1 MGKNTA
7 DVCPYDHRSTMRLEG
22 IHHITAITAKAQ
34 ANVDFYVEV
43 LGLRFV
49 KKTVNYDQ
57 PDVYHLY
64 YGDDGGAPGSIMTFF
79 EFPGAAP
86 GRHGAGQIHTVVW
99 RVGSPAALDFW
110 QQRAEHAG
118 IAAVRE
124 EDSLRFAD
132 PEGIGIELTVAEVD
146 DPPLRAA
153 APDIP
158 AEHALQGFHGARAY
172 SADPLR
178 SRGLL
183 DALGFGEA
191 DGRLA
196 GERRQAIYAYDAPPP
211 ERAREGAG
219 SVHHIAWASQDADH
233 EHWRETAAGAGARP
247 TPVIDRTYFRSI
259 YFREP
264 SGVLF
269 EIATL
274 SPGFTADEPADRL
287 GESLVLPAHL
297 EDRRE
302 RLKKLLTPITSP
314 R

>member
-1 MGKNTA
+1 
-7 DVCPYDHRSTMRLEG
+7 VRLEG
-22 IHHITAITAKAQ
+22 IHHITAITAQAQ

-64 YGDDGGAPGSIMTFF
+64 YGDDAGAPGSIMTFF

-99 RVGSPAALDFW
+99 RVGGREALDFW
-110 QQRAEHAG
+110 QQRTEHAG
-118 IAAVRE
+118 IRAVRA

-132 PEGIGIELTVAEVD
+132 PEGIGIELAVVDAD

-158 AEHALQGFHGARAY
+158 DEHALQGFHGARAY
-172 SADPLR
+172 AADPQR
-178 SRGLL
+178 SRDLL
-183 DALGFGEA
+183 DALGFED

-196 GERRQAIYAYDAPPP
+196 GDRRQAVYAYDAPPS

-219 SVHHIAWASQDADH
+219 SVHHIAWASLDSDH
-233 EHWRETAAGAGARP
+233 QHWRDAAAGAGAHP

-269 EIATL
+269 EVATL
-274 SPGFTADEPADRL
+274 SPGFTVDEPADRL

-302 RLKKLLTPITSP
+302 RLEGLLTPVRNP
-314 R
+314 RSRS

>member
-1 MGKNTA
+1 MK
-7 DVCPYDHRSTMRLEG
+7 LEA
-22 IHHITAITAKAQ
+22 IHHITAITAQAQ

-64 YGDDGGAPGSIMTFF
+64 YGDVAGSPGSIMTFF
-79 EFPGAAP
+79 EFPGASP

-99 RVGSPAALDFW
+99 RVAGRAALDFW
-110 QQRAEHAG
+110 QARTEHAG
-118 IAAVRE
+118 ILTERT
-124 EDSLRFAD
+124 EDTLRFAD
-132 PEGIGIELTVAEVD
+132 PEGIGIELAVVD
-146 DPPLRAA
+146 VGDPPLRAA

-158 AEHALQGFHGARAY
+158 GEHALQGFHGARAY
-172 SADPLR
+172 AVDPQR

-183 DALGFGEA
+183 DALGFAG

-196 GERRQAIYAYDAPPP
+196 GERRQTVYSYDAPPSEP
-211 ERAREGAG
+211 AREGAG
-219 SVHHIAWASQDADH
+219 SVHHIAWASQDTDH
-233 EHWRETAAGAGARP
+233 EHWRDVAAGAGAHP

-274 SPGFTADEPADRL
+274 SPGFAVDEPADRL

-297 EDRRE
+297 ENRRE
-302 RLKKLLTPITSP
+302 RLEELLTPVQNP
-314 R
+314 RSRG

>member
-1 MGKNTA
+1 
-7 DVCPYDHRSTMRLEG
+7 MRLEG
-22 IHHITAITAKAQ
+22 IHHITAITAQAQ

-64 YGDDGGAPGSIMTFF
+64 YGDDAGAPGSIMTFF

-99 RVGSPAALDFW
+99 RVGSRDALDFW
-110 QQRAEHAG
+110 QQRTEHAG
-118 IAAVRE
+118 IPAVRT

-132 PEGIGIELTVAEVD
+132 PEGIGIELVVVEVD
-146 DPPLRAA
+146 DLPLRAA
-153 APDIP
+153 ASDIP
-158 AEHALQGFHGARAY
+158 AEHALQGFYGARAY
-172 SADPLR
+172 GADPQR
-178 SRGLL
+178 SHGLL
-183 DALGFGEA
+183 DALGFEDG
-191 DGRLA
+191 GRLA
-196 GERRQAIYAYDAPPP
+196 GERRQAVYAYDTPPP

-219 SVHHIAWASQDADH
+219 SVHHIAWASQDAEH
-233 EHWRETAAGAGARP
+233 EHWRDVAAGAGARP

-274 SPGFTADEPADRL
+274 SPGFSVDEPADQL
-287 GESLVLPAHL
+287 GQSLVLPAHL

-302 RLKKLLTPITSP
+302 RLEGLLTPVQNP
-314 R
+314 RGS